1 MCEQMIC
8 SCFFSVF
15 TTDANSPGT
24 TTDDD
29 GTGEVAELAANL
41 WGMPACCP
49 GDILPAE
56 TCRDI
61 LKGSW
66 WWCNKKPL
74 TKWHQKK
81 ATKTSFFIV
90 LWLSKLRFSSF
101 LEDEANPSGHKSD
114 LCVHYS
120 AIPVFGSPHHLV
132 FLWKLE
138 A

>member
-1 MCEQMIC
+1 MIEIFIVESLFCEQMIC
-8 SCFFSVF
+8 SWFFFPFF

-66 WWCNKKPL
+66 CWCNKKPL
-74 TKWHQKK
+74 TKWHPKK
-81 ATKTSFFIV
+81 ATKTSSFIV
-90 LWLSKLRFSSF
+90 LWLSKSKVQL
-101 LEDEANPSGHKSD
+101 
-114 LCVHYS
+114 
-120 AIPVFGSPHHLV
+120 IFGR
-132 FLWKLE
+132 
-138 A
+138 